1 MFVPSLSWQ
10 NYRVPHPKMSSNL
23 PNGRVFW
30 GGGADLHVGADPA
43 SVGSGGGDGKSKF
56 LVAKLRV
63 MGRVDAEPEPEP
75 EPEVVV
81 VATCHLDS
89 RKDATGAE
97 TRARQTERL
106 LAEVDGVAAA
116 EGAEGG
122 GGQAA
127 AAAAAAAAVFICGD
141 LNAQRGERCHDMILN
156 HHLPGQQQ
164 QRQQQ
169 RRQQQHS
176 KQHGAAAAASD
187 DDGIGL
193 RDVMADAGTNK
204 TAPPLPFADLDL
216 LV

>member
-1 MFVPSLSWQ
+1 M
-10 NYRVPHPKMSSNL
+10 
-23 PNGRVFW
+23 
-30 GGGADLHVGADPA
+30 HVGADPA

-63 MGRVDAEPEPEP
+63 MGRVDAELEPEP

-127 AAAAAAAAVFICGD
+127 AAAVFICGD

-169 RRQQQHS
+169 RQPRRQQQHS
-176 KQHGAAAAASD
+176 KQHGAAAASD

-204 TAPPLPFADLDL
+204 TAPFFRCTKPVTKTPSLFQT
-216 LV
+216 